1 MLTLLPDLCNF
12 SSLRTYIDI
21 SELTIGI
28 FQFLFHLPCEVYL
41 LPSARSIVYT
51 SARTERSICPTN
63 YKEKEMCNRIYKCIS
78 YFYWNFHLFNINTNY
93 SIRKLHILFYPYH
106 YFFSEMSQQNISL
119 FMPIIL
125 FIINVSN
132 MDELKYTVG
141 FSIVKRIEYQPRSS
155 IEKYTPVTTSISY
168 FLV

>member
-63 YKEKEMCNRIYKCIS
+63 YKEKEMYNRIYKCIF
-78 YFYWNFHLFNINTNY
+78 YFYWNFYLLITNY
-93 SIRKLHILFYPYH
+93 SIRKLQY
-106 YFFSEMSQQNISL
+106 YFIRIIIIFLRWVSKTSL
-119 FMPIIL
+119 FLMHIIL
-125 FIINVSN
+125 FNINVSN
-132 MDELKYTVG
+132 INELKYTVG
-141 FSIVKRIEYQPRSS
+141 FSIVKRIEYQPRST